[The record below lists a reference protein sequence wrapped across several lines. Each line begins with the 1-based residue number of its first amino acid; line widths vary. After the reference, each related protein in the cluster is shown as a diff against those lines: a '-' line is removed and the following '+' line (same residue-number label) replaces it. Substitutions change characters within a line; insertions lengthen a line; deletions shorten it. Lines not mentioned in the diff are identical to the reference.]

1 MKLTATPFDPAT
13 GELLPVYRDA
23 YLRGD
28 LSRTSAQAVESY
40 LRHDASEAHGT
51 VVRWHE
57 LSTAEVTAPA
67 PGWVRQQMRFIREQ
81 PQRMRRRAGVVM
93 GLAALVAGASMAST
107 MQPEAKLPIAS
118 VPISIGTALPAS
130 IGAALPATVNAA
142 RTVVVHGRVLDESGK
157 PLVGATIL
165 RKGTAQG
172 TSTDASGNY
181 AMRVP
186 ADAATT
192 LQYGYGG
199 YAERELTTAQAGVLT
214 AVSLQPREAA
224 KHKRWWLF

>member
-28 LSRTSAQAVESY
+28 LTRTSARAVESY
-40 LRHDASEAHGT
+40 LRQDASEAHGT

-57 LSTAEVTAPA
+57 LTTNETTAPA
-67 PGWVRQQMRFIREQ
+67 PNWVSQQLRFIREQ
-81 PQRMRRRAGVVM
+81 PRRMRRRAGVVM
-93 GLAALVAGASMAST
+93 GLAALVAGVSMAST
-107 MQPEAKLPIAS
+107 MHPEAKLPIAK
-118 VPISIGTALPAS
+118 VPTSIGTALP
-130 IGAALPATVNAA
+130 TEVNAA

-157 PLVGATIL
+157 PLIGATIL

>member
-1 MKLTATPFDPAT
+1 MKLTATPFDPTT

-28 LSRTSAQAVESY
+28 LARTSAQAVESY
-40 LRHDASEAHGT
+40 LRHDATEAHGT

-57 LSTAEVTAPA
+57 LTTTEPTAEVAPS
-67 PGWVRQQMRFIREQ
+67 WVSQQLRFIREQ

-93 GLAALVAGASMAST
+93 SAAALVAGVSMAST
-107 MQPEAKLPIAS
+107 IRPTS
-118 VPISIGTALPAS
+118 TLPAS
-130 IGAALPATVNAA
+130 SIAATTLAILPTEATAA

-157 PLVGATIL
+157 PLVGATVL
-165 RKGTAQG
+165 RKGTGLG

-181 AMRVP
+181 ALRVP
-186 ADAATT
+186 ADAAIT
-192 LQYGYGG
+192 LQYGFGG
-199 YAERELTTAQAGVLT
+199 YSERELSAAQAGVLT